1 MITITH
7 PVGPAGGLPPEDV
20 FVALDDMNNELG
32 RGYVIM
38 SFMPHLYPDCPISI
52 YFSLDSQPAAR
63 CMLFGSLVARARQLR
78 DSNLQYRARV
88 YTAVHPAD
96 TQLQHFYLE
105 CGLQMD
111 DAEDIL
117 SLQIPAGDGRIPMS
131 CSVVQAPLNTPE
143 EQNAFAARMGEND
156 LSFITGDYLRSLMR
170 QPHFLALG
178 LYQNSALIGE
188 ILMAGAGDNC
198 DLVGIYIRPECR
210 GQGMGRALLHR
221 SMAVMAAEGVTRVTG
236 RAMRRSQPQVRLM
249 RDFNGS
255 VLGTS
260 SLYPGLYL

>member
-7 PVGPAGGLPPEDV
+7 PNGMTGNLMPEDV
-20 FVALDDMNNELG
+20 FVARDDVGSELG
-32 RGYVIM
+32 HGYVVM
-38 SFMPHLYPDCPISI
+38 SFMPHLYPDCPVNI
-52 YFSLDSQPAAR
+52 YFSLESQPAAR

-78 DSNLQYRARV
+78 DSYLQYRARV
-88 YTAVHPAD
+88 YTTVHPGD

-117 SLQIPAGDGRIPMS
+117 NLEIPAGDGRIPMS

-143 EQNAFAARMGEND
+143 EQNAFAARMAEND
-156 LSFITGDYLRSLMR
+156 LGFMTGDYLRGLMR

-210 GQGMGRALLHR
+210 NQGMARALLHR
-221 SMAVMAAEGVTRVTG
+221 SMAVMAAEGVTHVTG

-249 RDFNGS
+249 RDFS
-255 VLGTS
+255 CTVLGTS